1 MPKLQPLETQEKNRQ
16 TLTFR
21 SMTNTQTATLDTQ
34 GKKKNRK
41 TLTLR
46 SFSNSK
52 SATAESETDTKQK
65 MILKEGEV
73 SKNMQKKRKS
83 REGKN

>member
-21 SMTNTQTATLDTQ
+21 SMTNAQTTTLHTQA
-34 GKKKNRK
+34 KKKKKTEK
-41 TLTLR
+41 TLTFW

-65 MILKEGEV
+65 MTLKEGEV
-73 SKNMQKKRKS
+73 SK
-83 REGKN
+83 

>member
-21 SMTNTQTATLDTQ
+21 SMTNAQTATLDTQ
-34 GKKKNRK
+34 GKKKKNRK
-41 TLTLR
+41 TLTFR

-52 SATAESETDTKQK
+52 NATAKSETDAKQK

-73 SKNMQKKRKS
+73 SKNMQKK
-83 REGKN
+83 

>member
-21 SMTNTQTATLDTQ
+21 SMTNAQTTTLHTQA
-34 GKKKNRK
+34 KKKKKKTEK
-41 TLTLR
+41 TLTFR

-65 MILKEGEV
+65 MTLKEGEV
-73 SKNMQKKRKS
+73 SK
-83 REGKN
+83 